1 MLASALGGLSS
12 STLLNLLV
20 LPALT
25 QRCVRVQSQLQCDED
40 PLTGSFRP
48 RLCEKARAPFSCVN
62 FSHVDAISGDFSHR
76 IRPLAILRGERKVFS
91 HSLGRKRT
99 ERRDC
104 LNLAA
109 DSTGQCNT

>member
-1 MLASALGGLSS
+1 MPATCRKQPSASGRG
-12 STLLNLLV
+12 
-20 LPALT
+20 
-25 QRCVRVQSQLQCDED
+25 CVK
-40 PLTGSFRP
+40 T
-48 RLCEKARAPFSCVN
+48 RAPHFSCVN
-62 FSHVDAISGDFSHR
+62 FSHVEAISGDFSHR